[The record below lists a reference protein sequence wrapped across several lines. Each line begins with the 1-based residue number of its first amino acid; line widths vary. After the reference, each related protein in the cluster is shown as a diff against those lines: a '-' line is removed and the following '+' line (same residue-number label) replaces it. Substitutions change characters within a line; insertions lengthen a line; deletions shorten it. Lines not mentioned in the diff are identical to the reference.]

1 MNLVLVGLG
10 YWGKNFK
17 RILENSSFSFSLK
30 YIVDPNLKNIEGEY
44 LLFESIDQLLNEAS
58 DIDCAIVST
67 PTSTH
72 YDIAKKLIENKIHT
86 LIEKPLTTEFE
97 TAKELIDL
105 AQDQKTVLMTDY
117 IYLYNESIKKII
129 SYIQNEDIGKLI
141 HISFERSN
149 LGPIRTDVNALWD
162 LTTHDVSIL
171 QAMTNLEPKEIS
183 SSGYRRKNS
192 EVEDMVNISI
202 KYDDLFVTI
211 FSSWLHPEKS
221 RKIKIVGDK
230 KMIIFDDLS
239 QEEPIK
245 IYDKKISDINEKES
259 IKNSSVFS
267 FSVGDVTIPYIDRN
281 EPLSQVVID
290 FNNRING
297 NEGDFLNS
305 DDLSLRTIKLLNDI
319 EEKL

>member
-1 MNLVLVGLG
+1 MNFSISALSNVSGL
-10 YWGKNFK
+10 
-17 RILENSSFSFSLK
+17 SSL
-30 YIVDPNLKNIEGEY
+30 
-44 LLFESIDQLLNEAS
+44 
-58 DIDCAIVST
+58 
-67 PTSTH
+67 
-72 YDIAKKLIENKIHT
+72 
-86 LIEKPLTTEFE
+86 
-97 TAKELIDL
+97 
-105 AQDQKTVLMTDY
+105 
-117 IYLYNESIKKII
+117 
-129 SYIQNEDIGKLI
+129 
-141 HISFERSN
+141 ISFERTN
-149 LGPIRTDVNALWD
+149 LGPVRTDVSCLWD
-162 LTTHDVSIL
+162 LATHDISIACAL
-171 QAMTNLEPKEIS
+171 LDDYPKIV
-183 SSGYRRKNS
+183 SSGGY
-192 EVEDMVNISI
+192 SI
-202 KYDDLFVTI
+202 KSSKIYDIVNFSLGYKNCFV
-211 FSSWLHPEKS
+211 SVLASWLHPEKS